1 VVSQNENNRMA
12 KDKEVSRGERLERL
26 AHQELRHDTI
36 GSLNAGYAGFQLRRR
51 VKKLGAFLQIFP
63 ACAQISLQR

>member
-1 VVSQNENNRMA
+1 MA
-12 KDKEVSRGERLERL
+12 KDKEVSREERLERL

-51 VKKLGAFLQIFP
+51 VKNSVPSCGKQIFP
-63 ACAQISLQR
+63 ACAQISLQM